1 MSFIEIDETAD
12 VIDEVTGSLP
22 SGFDTSFSVDQREWT
37 NLTGDATYTY
47 TVTITNIESTVGG
60 TLTNTAT
67 VTEDDTDDDDSDF
80 EVVDVN
86 VPGLNVSVDSEATWI
101 KTLEY
106 DWTIEKEASPTSIT
120 LAQGS
125 SEDIDYTL
133 VITRESDQAT
143 YTYTISG
150 TVTVSNSGETQLTG
164 VGGNVSL
171 VGHGKTSTFGGT
183 TSLAKGASQ
192 DFPFSFTVESS
203 APISSFEVKATA
215 DSNETAP
222 DSESDYPSIPADPV
236 SFIEID
242 ETAVLDDVF
251 TQIPTGF
258 SVIYVTDPDGPLTGP
273 VTIKYVV
280 TLTNNSAGPGVYKLL
295 NTATVTEDDTG
306 DKSSDDAVV
315 TIDVSGGSW
324 AGQTAW
330 GGNYQGPGT
339 HGWWYY
345 FDATIGSPSTQSIY
359 AGQKLIDG
367 ASITYDSTNRTIVI
381 NLGPNMRFAD
391 KSENVKIKGYDELPE
406 NRPEM
411 GPKPHLYKGTA
422 SGTSLLIFN
431 VDHYKFYAIHLD
443 VEVRN

>member
-1 MSFIEIDETAD
+1 
-12 VIDEVTGSLP
+12 
-22 SGFDTSFSVDQREWT
+22 
-37 NLTGDATYTY
+37 
-47 TVTITNIESTVGG
+47 
-60 TLTNTAT
+60 
-67 VTEDDTDDDDSDF
+67 
-80 EVVDVN
+80 
-86 VPGLNVSVDSEATWI
+86 
-101 KTLEY
+101 
-106 DWTIEKEASPTSIT
+106 
-120 LAQGS
+120 
-125 SEDIDYTL
+125 
-133 VITRESDQAT
+133 
-143 YTYTISG
+143 
-150 TVTVSNSGETQLTG
+150 LTG

-258 SVIYVTDPDGPLTGP
+258 SVIYVTNPDGPLTGP

-280 TLTNNSAGPGVYKLL
+280 TLTNNSAGPGVYQLL
-295 NTATVTEDDTG
+295 NTATVTEDDT
-306 DKSSDDAVV
+306 DDESSDDDVV

-324 AGQTAW
+324 TGETAW
-330 GGNYQGPGT
+330 GGNYPG
-339 HGWWYY
+339 GDNSWWYY
-345 FDATIGSPSTQSIY
+345 FDTNGPSTQSIY

-367 ASITYDSTNRTIVI
+367 ASITYDSTNRTIAI

-391 KSENVKIKGYDELPE
+391 KSENVKIKGYDELELPE
-406 NRPEM
+406 TRPDM

-431 VDHYKFYAIHLD
+431 VAHYRYYAIHLD